1 LTVEEN
7 VDAEI
12 NYVRQSL
19 LTGPELEA
27 IARESGVLPATAIDE
42 KTKAKILAQFAKRIA
57 LTVDTAGSPGD
68 ERSIAGTLYNFQ
80 YRDPNRS
87 LALLVV
93 KTLLDTF
100 VERTLGGKRQGSE
113 DAQKF
118 LSTQIK
124 DYEQRLSAAEDRIAE
139 FKKRNVGLMP
149 SEQGGFFGQLQTE
162 VDAEKKAETAL
173 SIAVSRRQVLS
184 NQLHGDAAVSAA
196 GSAAPVSGQSE
207 GVGSDTVSRILE
219 AQAKLDELLLKYT
232 DKHPDVLAARATL
245 DELKSRRAAEL
256 DSLRHG
262 DATAVA
268 TSGAG
273 ASPVYQSIELELN
286 KQDVEIGALRRELAQ
301 HQATVA
307 EMRERLNSGP
317 EIEAEYQQLNRD
329 YDVNKAE
336 YGALLENYQKAL
348 MGEKA
353 DSAGSVRFEV
363 VLPPTSLPW
372 PVWPRRA
379 LFLALVWIMAILG
392 GTAVAFALH
401 SFWPVVA
408 SEVRL
413 QSLTDFPVLGSV
425 STAFP
430 SLHDRARRRATWSFG
445 TATFGFL
452 AALIVALVINAVG
465 ARIDAHVLAQLVLT

>member
-1 LTVEEN
+1 
-7 VDAEI
+7 
-12 NYVRQSL
+12 
-19 LTGPELEA
+19 
-27 IARESGVLPATAIDE
+27 
-42 KTKAKILAQFAKRIA
+42 
-57 LTVDTAGSPGD
+57 
-68 ERSIAGTLYNFQ
+68 
-80 YRDPNRS
+80 
-87 LALLVV
+87 
-93 KTLLDTF
+93 
-100 VERTLGGKRQGSE
+100 
-113 DAQKF
+113 
-118 LSTQIK
+118 
-124 DYEQRLSAAEDRIAE
+124 
-139 FKKRNVGLMP
+139 MP
-149 SEQGGFFGQLQTE
+149 SEQGGFFGELQTE
-162 VDAEKKAETAL
+162 VEAEKKAETAL

-196 GSAAPVSGQSE
+196 GSAAPGPGQGE

-232 DKHPDVLAARATL
+232 DKHPDVVAARATL
-245 DELKSRRAAEL
+245 EELKQRRAAEL

-301 HQATVA
+301 HQSTVA

-379 LFLALVWIMAILG
+379 LFLALVWIVAILG
-392 GTAVAFALH
+392 GAAVAFALH
-401 SFWPVVA
+401 SYRPVVA

-413 QSLTDFPVLGSV
+413 QGLTDFPVLGSV
-425 STAFP
+425 GTAFP
-430 SLHDRARRRATWSFG
+430 SLHDRAQRRATWRFG

-452 AALIVALVINAVG
+452 AALIVALVISAAG
-465 ARIDAHVLAQLVLT
+465 ARIDAHVLAQLVPT

>member
-1 LTVEEN
+1 M
-7 VDAEI
+7 
-12 NYVRQSL
+12 
-19 LTGPELEA
+19 
-27 IARESGVLPATAIDE
+27 
-42 KTKAKILAQFAKRIA
+42 
-57 LTVDTAGSPGD
+57 
-68 ERSIAGTLYNFQ
+68 
-80 YRDPNRS
+80 PN
-87 LALLVV
+87 
-93 KTLLDTF
+93 
-100 VERTLGGKRQGSE
+100 
-113 DAQKF
+113 
-118 LSTQIK
+118 
-124 DYEQRLSAAEDRIAE
+124 
-139 FKKRNVGLMP
+139 
-149 SEQGGFFGQLQTE
+149 EQGGFFGELQTE
-162 VDAEKKAETAL
+162 VSAEKKAETAL
-173 SIAVSRRQVLS
+173 AIAVSRRQVLS
-184 NQLHGDAAVSAA
+184 SQLHGDAAVSAA

-207 GVGSDTVSRILE
+207 GVGSDTVSRIQE
-219 AQAKLDELLLKYT
+219 AQAKLDDLLLKYT

-245 DELKSRRAAEL
+245 EELKTRRAAEL

-307 EMRERLNSGP
+307 EMREHLNSGP
-317 EIEAEYQQLNRD
+317 AIEAEYQQLNRD

-336 YGALLENYQKAL
+336 YAALLENYQKAL

-353 DSAGSVRFEV
+353 DNAGSVRFEV

-379 LFLALVWIMAILG
+379 LFLALIWIVAILG

-401 SFWPVVA
+401 SYRPVVA

-413 QSLTDFPVLGSV
+413 QGLTDFPVLGSV

-430 SLHDRARRRATWSFG
+430 SLHDRARRRASWRFG
-445 TATFGFL
+445 TATFGFF
-452 AALIVALVINAVG
+452 AALIVALVINAAG
-465 ARIDAHVLAQLVLT
+465 ARIDAHLITKLVLT